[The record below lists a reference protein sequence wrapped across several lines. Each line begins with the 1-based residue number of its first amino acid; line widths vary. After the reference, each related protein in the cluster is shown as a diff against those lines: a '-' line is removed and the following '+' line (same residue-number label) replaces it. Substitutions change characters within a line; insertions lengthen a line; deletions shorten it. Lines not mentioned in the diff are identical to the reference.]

1 MKGKTL
7 SMLEAL
13 DKKLRSAWFRCS
25 INILLKHAGRVLTA
39 IGIIVMLTV
48 LTDRLL
54 ALGIIKSINTRM
66 ILSFSVISIIL
77 ILLLW
82 LLKQPNRMQVS
93 LLLDER
99 LKLRERFSTT
109 LALAD
114 SDDPFADAA
123 RSEARQMAKRV
134 DLQGHFPI
142 RPSRSWIYAV
152 STWVTAAVLISFM
165 PQKDLLGFL
174 RKDRQQQEH
183 ARQLEQTKVDIK
195 EAADPVKLAIKQL
208 GEPELADALNKLDQ
222 MPKDAK
228 PQDIK
233 RQAIRQLGDISDK
246 IRQMQNG
253 MQLDSVNQL
262 QKMFKQ
268 LRGSSDV
275 FSQKLRL
282 ALAKGQFSQAS
293 NLLSELQKELAKGN
307 LSPEQQK
314 ALSKQ
319 MQDLAK
325 RLKELARKNEEFE
338 KELEKLGLNKE
349 LAKLN
354 EQQLRQTLLK
364 QGLAADNIE
373 DILRKASAF
382 RSAANMCAGLGSVMA
397 ACGAG
402 AGQLSGDGFAA
413 AVEQLNELDA
423 LQQQL
428 MLTQASLDEITRAI
442 ACLGEGMGQVLGG
455 EAPFMEGLSDRFGPG
470 TGGPG
475 VGYGPRRMAD
485 DDTSTQ
491 RTRLKNKPGQGPVIA
506 SWYFQESQIKGE
518 ARREFTQVV
527 QAARDGAA
535 AAISNNE
542 IPRKYEEAIKKYF
555 GQLEQSGDK

>member
-1 MKGKTL
+1 
-7 SMLEAL
+7 MLEIL
-13 DKKLRSAWFRCS
+13 EKKLRSVWIRCS
-25 INILLKHAGRVLTA
+25 INLLLKHAGRVLA
-39 IGIIVMLTV
+39 AVGIMVMLAV
-48 LTDRLL
+48 LADRLL
-54 ALGIIKSINTRM
+54 ALGIINSVNSRAVLY
-66 ILSFSVISIIL
+66 LSSAAIVM

-82 LLKQPNRMQVS
+82 LMKQPSRMQVS

-114 SDDPFADAA
+114 SDAPFADAA
-123 RSEARQMAKRV
+123 RAEARQKAEQANI
-134 DLQGHFPI
+134 QGYFPI
-142 RPSRSWIYAV
+142 RPSKCWTYAV
-152 STWVTAAVLISFM
+152 STWLIVAAIIFFM

-174 RKDRQQQEH
+174 RKDRQQQQR
-183 ARQLEQTKVDIK
+183 AQQLEKTKVEIK
-195 EAADPVKLAIKQL
+195 DAADPVKLAVKQL
-208 GEPELADALNKLDQ
+208 GEPELADALGKLDQ
-222 MPKDAK
+222 TPKDARPK
-228 PQDIK
+228 DIK
-233 RQAIRQLGDISDK
+233 RQAIRNLGDLSDK
-246 IRQMQNG
+246 IQQMRSG
-253 MQLDSVNQL
+253 MKLDSVNQL

-293 NLLSELQKELAKGN
+293 NLMSELQKELAKGN
-307 LSPEQQK
+307 LNLEQQK
-314 ALSKQ
+314 ALTSQ

-325 RLKELARKNEEFE
+325 RLRELAQKNEEFE

-349 LAKLN
+349 LAKLS

-364 QGLAADNIE
+364 QGLAPENIE
-373 DILRKASAF
+373 ELLRKAAAF
-382 RSAANMCAGLGSVMA
+382 RSAASMCAGLGSAMA
-397 ACGAG
+397 ASGAG
-402 AGQLSGDGFAA
+402 SGQLSGDGLVAA
-413 AVEQLNELDA
+413 IEQLDQFDA
-423 LQQQL
+423 LKQQL

-442 ACLGEGMGQVLGG
+442 ACLGEGMGNGLGG
-455 EAPFMEGLSDRFGPG
+455 QGPFGEGASDRSGPG

-475 VGYGPRRMAD
+475 TGYGPRGTAT

-491 RTRLKNKPGQGPVIA
+491 RTRLKNKQAQGPVIA

-518 ARREFTQVV
+518 AKRDFTEVV

-535 AAISNNE
+535 AAISDNE

-555 GQLEQSGDK
+555 GGLEESGGK

>member
-1 MKGKTL
+1 
-7 SMLEAL
+7 MLEAL
-13 DKKLRSAWFRCS
+13 EKKLRSVWFRCS
-25 INILLKHAGRVLTA
+25 INILLKHTGRVLTA
-39 IGIIVMLTV
+39 IGIIVMLAV

-54 ALGIIKSINTRM
+54 ALGIIKSIDTRM
-66 ILSFSVISIIL
+66 ILSFSAVSIVL

-82 LLKQPNRMQVS
+82 LLKQPSRMQVS

-109 LALAD
+109 LALAR
-114 SDDPFADAA
+114 SDNPFADAA
-123 RSEARQMAKRV
+123 RSEARQMAERV

-142 RPSRSWIYAV
+142 RPSRCWIYAV
-152 STWVTAAVLISFM
+152 STWVIAAALISFM

-174 RKDRQQQEH
+174 RKDRQEQER
-183 ARQLEQTKVDIK
+183 AQQLEQTKVDIK
-195 EAADPVKLAIKQL
+195 EAADPVKLAVKQL

-222 MPKDAK
+222 TPKDAK

-233 RQAIRQLGDISDK
+233 RQAIRQLGDLSNRIQ
-246 IRQMQNG
+246 QMQIG
-253 MQLDSVNQL
+253 TKLDSVNQL

-293 NLLSELQKELAKGN
+293 NIISDLQKELAKGN

-314 ALSKQ
+314 ALTKQ
-319 MQDLAK
+319 LQDLAK
-325 RLKELARKNEEFE
+325 QLQELAQKNEEFE

-354 EQQLRQTLLK
+354 EQQLRQALTK
-364 QGLAADNIE
+364 QGLSAENIE
-373 DILRKASAF
+373 EILRKASAF
-382 RSAANMCAGLGSVMA
+382 RSAANMCAGLGSAMA

-402 AGQLSGDGFAA
+402 SGQLSGDGLAA
-413 AVEQLNELDA
+413 AINQLNEFDS

-442 ACLGEGMGQVLGG
+442 ACLGEGMGLGG
-455 EAPFMEGLSDRFGPG
+455 QGPFMEGLSDQYGSG

-475 VGYGPRRMAD
+475 VGYGPRGMAE

-491 RTRLKNKPGQGPVIA
+491 RTRLKNKPGQGPAIA

-518 ARREFTQVV
+518 ARREFMEVV

-535 AAISNNE
+535 AAISENE

-555 GQLEQSGDK
+555 GQLEQSGGE

>member
-1 MKGKTL
+1 
-7 SMLEAL
+7 MLETL
-13 DKKLRSAWFRCS
+13 EKKLRSVWIRCS
-25 INILLKHAGRVLTA
+25 INLLLKHTGRVLTA
-39 IGIIVMLTV
+39 VGIIVMLAV

-54 ALGIIKSINTRM
+54 ALGIINSVNSRA
-66 ILSFSVISIIL
+66 ILYFSAAAMVL

-82 LLKQPNRMQVS
+82 LLKQPSRMQVS

-123 RSEARQMAKRV
+123 RAEARQKAEQANI
-134 DLQGHFPI
+134 QGHFPI
-142 RPSRSWIYAV
+142 RPSKCWMYAI
-152 STWVTAAVLISFM
+152 STWLIAAAIISFM
-165 PQKDLLGFL
+165 PQKDLLGFM
-174 RKDRQQQEH
+174 RKDRQQQQL
-183 ARQLEQTKVDIK
+183 AQQLEQTKVEIK
-195 EAADPVKLAIKQL
+195 DAADPVKLAIKQL
-208 GEPELADALNKLDQ
+208 GEPELADALSKLDQ
-222 MPKDAK
+222 TPKDAR

-233 RQAIRQLGDISDK
+233 RQAIRNLGDLSDK
-246 IRQMQNG
+246 IQQMQNG
-253 MQLDSVNQL
+253 MKLDSVNQL

-293 NLLSELQKELAKGN
+293 NLMSELQKELAKGN

-314 ALSKQ
+314 ALNRQLQNLS
-319 MQDLAK
+319 K
-325 RLKELARKNEEFE
+325 RLQELAQKNEEFE

-349 LAKLN
+349 LAKLS

-364 QGLAADNIE
+364 QGLAPENIE
-373 DILRKASAF
+373 ELLRKASAF
-382 RSAANMCAGLGSVMA
+382 RSAANMCAGLGSAMA
-397 ACGAG
+397 GSG
-402 AGQLSGDGFAA
+402 SGSGQLSGDGLAA
-413 AVEQLNELDA
+413 AVEQLDQFDA
-423 LQQQL
+423 MQQQL

-442 ACLGEGMGQVLGG
+442 ACLGDGMGEGLGYQG
-455 EAPFMEGLSDRFGPG
+455 PFMEGSSDRSGPG

-475 VGYGPRRMAD
+475 TGYGPRGTAG

-518 ARREFTQVV
+518 AKRDFTEVV

-535 AAISNNE
+535 AAISDNE

-555 GQLEQSGDK
+555 GGLEQSGGE

>member
-1 MKGKTL
+1 MLKTL
-7 SMLEAL
+7 E
-13 DKKLRSAWFRCS
+13 KKLRSVWFRCS
-25 INILLKHAGRVLTA
+25 INLLLKHAGRVLTA
-39 IGIIVMLTV
+39 AGIIVMLAV

-54 ALGIIKSINTRM
+54 ALGILNSVNSRA
-66 ILSFSVISIIL
+66 ILSFSAAAIIL

-82 LLKQPNRMQVS
+82 LLKQPSRMQVS

-123 RSEARQMAKRV
+123 RSEARQKAEQANI
-134 DLQGHFPI
+134 QGHFPI
-142 RPSRSWIYAV
+142 RPSQCWMYAI
-152 STWVTAAVLISFM
+152 STWLAAVLIFFM

-174 RKDRQQQEH
+174 RKDRQEQQR
-183 ARQLEQTKVDIK
+183 AQQLEKTKVDIK
-195 EAADPVKLAIKQL
+195 DAADPVKLAIKQL
-208 GEPELADALNKLDQ
+208 GEPELADALSKLDQ
-222 MPKDAK
+222 TPKDAR

-233 RQAIRQLGDISDK
+233 RQAIRQLGNLSDK
-246 IRQMQNG
+246 IQQMQSG
-253 MQLDSVNQL
+253 MKLDSVNLL

-293 NLLSELQKELAKGN
+293 NLMSELQKELAKGN

-314 ALSKQ
+314 ALTSQ
-319 MQDLAK
+319 LQDLAK
-325 RLKELARKNEEFE
+325 RLQELAQKNEEFE

-349 LAKLN
+349 LAKLS

-364 QGLAADNIE
+364 QGLAAENIE
-373 DILRKASAF
+373 ELLRKAAAF
-382 RSAANMCAGLGSVMA
+382 RSAAGMCAGLGSAMA
-397 ACGAG
+397 ASGAG
-402 AGQLSGDGFAA
+402 AGQLSGDGLAA
-413 AVEQLNELDA
+413 AIEQLDQFDA

-442 ACLGEGMGQVLGG
+442 ACLGDGMGLGG
-455 EAPFMEGLSDRFGPG
+455 LGPFSEGPSDRSGPG

-475 VGYGPRRMAD
+475 VGYGPRGTTSG
-485 DDTSTQ
+485 DTSTQ

-518 ARREFTQVV
+518 AKRDFTEVV

-535 AAISNNE
+535 AAISENE
-542 IPRKYEEAIKKYF
+542 IPRKYEESIKKYF
-555 GQLEQSGDK
+555 GRLEQSGGE

>member
-1 MKGKTL
+1 
-7 SMLEAL
+7 MLEIL
-13 DKKLRSAWFRCS
+13 EKKVRSVWIRCS
-25 INILLKHAGRVLTA
+25 INLLLKHTGRVLTVVGVIVLLA
-39 IGIIVMLTV
+39 I

-54 ALGIIKSINTRM
+54 ALGIIKSINSQA
-66 ILSFSVISIIL
+66 ILYFSAAAIIL

-82 LLKQPNRMQVS
+82 LLKQPSRMQVS

-109 LALAD
+109 LALVD

-123 RSEARQMAKRV
+123 RNEARQKVEQASI
-134 DLQGHFPI
+134 QGYFPI
-142 RPSRSWIYAV
+142 RPTRCWKYVISMWLI
-152 STWVTAAVLISFM
+152 AVLLFSFM

-174 RKDRQQQEH
+174 RKAKEQQKRAE
-183 ARQLEQTKVDIK
+183 QLEQTKVDIK
-195 EAADPVKLAIKQL
+195 DAADPVKLAVKQL

-222 MPKDAK
+222 TPKDAK

-233 RQAIRQLGDISDK
+233 RQAIRQLGDLSNRIH
-246 IRQMQNG
+246 QMQSG
-253 MQLDSVNQL
+253 MKLESVNQL
-262 QKMFKQ
+262 QKMLKQ

-282 ALAKGQFSQAS
+282 ALAKGKFSQAS
-293 NLLSELQKELAKGN
+293 NLISELQKELAKGN
-307 LSPEQQK
+307 LSPEQKK
-314 ALSKQ
+314 ALAGQ
-319 MQDLAK
+319 LQDLAK
-325 RLKELARKNEEFE
+325 RLQELAQKNEEFE

-354 EQQLRQTLLK
+354 EQQLRQALTK
-364 QGLAADNIE
+364 QGLSDENIE
-373 DILRKASAF
+373 DLLRKASAF
-382 RSAANMCAGLGSVMA
+382 RSAASMCAGLGNAMA
-397 ACGAG
+397 SCGAG
-402 AGQLSGDGFAA
+402 AGQLSADGLAA
-413 AVEQLNELDA
+413 AVDQLNKFDS

-442 ACLGEGMGQVLGG
+442 ACLGEGMGQGIGG
-455 EAPFMEGLSDRFGPG
+455 QGPFMEGLANRFGSG

-475 VGYGPRRMAD
+475 VGYGPRGMAE

-491 RTRLKNKPGQGPVIA
+491 RTRLQNKPGQGPAIA

-518 ARREFTQVV
+518 ARREFTEVI

-535 AAISNNE
+535 AAINENE
-542 IPRKYEEAIKKYF
+542 IPRKYEEAIKTYF
-555 GQLEQSGDK
+555 GRLEQSGGE

>member
-1 MKGKTL
+1 
-7 SMLEAL
+7 MLEIL
-13 DKKLRSAWFRCS
+13 EKKLRSVWFRCS
-25 INILLKHAGRVLTA
+25 INLLLRHMGRVLSA
-39 IGIIVMLTV
+39 VGIIVMLTI

-54 ALGIIKSINTRM
+54 ALGIIKSVNSQA
-66 ILSFSVISIIL
+66 ILYFSAAAIIL

-82 LLKQPNRMQVS
+82 LLRQPSRMQIS

-109 LALAD
+109 LAFSD
-114 SDDPFADAA
+114 SEDPFADAA
-123 RSEARQMAKRV
+123 RSEARQKAEQV
-134 DLQGHFPI
+134 NIQGHFPI
-142 RPSRSWIYAV
+142 RPSRCWIYAI
-152 STWVTAAVLISFM
+152 STWLIAAALLSFM

-174 RKDRQQQEH
+174 RKDKQQQQRAE
-183 ARQLEQTKVDIK
+183 QLEKTKVDIK
-195 EAADPVKLAIKQL
+195 EAADPVKLAVKQL

-222 MPKDAK
+222 TPKDAR

-233 RQAIRQLGDISDK
+233 RQAIRQLGDLSNK
-246 IRQMQNG
+246 IQQMKSG
-253 MQLDSVNQL
+253 MKLDSINQL

-293 NLLSELQKELAKGN
+293 NIISDLQKELAKGN

-314 ALSKQ
+314 ALNKQ

-325 RLKELARKNEEFE
+325 RLQELAQQNEEFE

-349 LAKLN
+349 LAKLS
-354 EQQLRQTLLK
+354 EQQLRQELLK
-364 QGLAADNIE
+364 RGLSDENIE
-373 DILRKASAF
+373 EILRKASAF
-382 RSAANMCAGLGSVMA
+382 RSAASMCAGLGSAMA
-397 ACGAG
+397 ACGG
-402 AGQLSGDGFAA
+402 GSGQLSGDGLAA
-413 AVEQLNELDA
+413 AVDQLNEFDS

-428 MLTQASLDEITRAI
+428 MLTQASLDEITRAV
-442 ACLGEGMGQVLGG
+442 ACLGEGMGLGG
-455 EAPFMEGLSDRFGPG
+455 QGSFAEGLADRYGPG
-470 TGGPG
+470 SGGPG
-475 VGYGPRRMAD
+475 VGYGPRGMAE
-485 DDTSTQ
+485 DDTSTE
-491 RTRLKNKPGQGPVIA
+491 RTRLKNKPGRGPAIA

-535 AAISNNE
+535 AAISDNE
-542 IPRKYEEAIKKYF
+542 IPRKYEEAIKTYF
-555 GQLEQSGDK
+555 GRLEQSGGE

>member
-1 MKGKTL
+1 MLQTL
-7 SMLEAL
+7 E
-13 DKKLRSAWFRCS
+13 KKLRSVWVRCS
-25 INILLKHAGRVLTA
+25 INLLLKHAGRVLTA
-39 IGIIVMLTV
+39 VGIIMMLAF

-54 ALGIIKSINTRM
+54 ALGIINSFNSRA
-66 ILSFSVISIIL
+66 ILSFSGAAMVM

-82 LLKQPNRMQVS
+82 LMKQPSRMQVS

-123 RSEARQMAKRV
+123 RSEARQKAEQANI
-134 DLQGHFPI
+134 QGHFPI
-142 RPSRSWIYAV
+142 RPSKCWIYAAG
-152 STWVTAAVLISFM
+152 TWLIAAAIIFFM

-174 RKDRQQQEH
+174 RKDRQQQEL

-195 EAADPVKLAIKQL
+195 DAADPVKLAIKQL
-208 GEPELADALNKLDQ
+208 GEPELADALSKLDQ
-222 MPKDAK
+222 TPKDAK

-233 RQAIRQLGDISDK
+233 RQAIRNLGDLSDK
-246 IRQMQNG
+246 IQQMQSG
-253 MQLDSVNQL
+253 MKLDSVNLL

-275 FSQKLRL
+275 FSEKLRL

-293 NLLSELQKELAKGN
+293 NLMSELQKELAKGN

-314 ALSKQ
+314 ALTGQ
-319 MQDLAK
+319 LQDLAK
-325 RLKELARKNEEFE
+325 RLQELAQKNEEFE

-349 LAKLN
+349 LAELS
-354 EQQLRQTLLK
+354 EQQLRQTLMK
-364 QGLAADNIE
+364 QGLAAENIE
-373 DILRKASAF
+373 ELLRKASAF
-382 RSAANMCAGLGSVMA
+382 RSAASMCAGLGNAMA

-402 AGQLSGDGFAA
+402 SGQLSSGELAA
-413 AVEQLNELDA
+413 AVEQLDELDA
-423 LQQQL
+423 MKQQL

-442 ACLGEGMGQVLGG
+442 ACLGEGMG
-455 EAPFMEGLSDRFGPG
+455 EGLGYQGPFSEGTSDQGGPG

-475 VGYGPRRMAD
+475 MGYGPRGTAGG
-485 DDTSTQ
+485 DTSTQ
-491 RTRLKNKPGQGPVIA
+491 STRLKNKPGQGPVIA

-518 ARREFTQVV
+518 AKRDFTEVV

-535 AAISNNE
+535 AAINENE
-542 IPRKYEEAIKKYF
+542 IPRKYEDAIKKYF
-555 GQLEQSGDK
+555 GGLEQSGGE

>member
-1 MKGKTL
+1 
-7 SMLEAL
+7 MLEIL
-13 DKKLRSAWFRCS
+13 EKKVRSVWFRCS
-25 INILLKHAGRVLTA
+25 INLLLKHTGRVLTA
-39 IGIIVMLTV
+39 VGIIVMLTV

-54 ALGIIKSINTRM
+54 ALGIIKSVNSKA
-66 ILSFSVISIIL
+66 ILYFSAAAIIL

-82 LLKQPNRMQVS
+82 LLRQPSRMQVS

-114 SDDPFADAA
+114 SEDPFANAA
-123 RSEARQMAKRV
+123 RSEARQKAEQV
-134 DLQGHFPI
+134 GIEGHFPI
-142 RPSRSWIYAV
+142 RPSQCWMYAV
-152 STWVTAAVLISFM
+152 STWLIAAALISFM

-174 RKDRQQQEH
+174 RKDKQQQER
-183 ARQLEQTKVDIK
+183 ARQLEKTKVNIK
-195 EAADPVKLAIKQL
+195 DAADPVKLAVKQL
-208 GEPELADALNKLDQ
+208 GEKDLVDALNELDQ
-222 MPKDAK
+222 TPKDAK

-233 RQAIRQLGDISDK
+233 RQAIRQLGDLSDK
-246 IRQMQNG
+246 IQQMQSG
-253 MQLDSVNQL
+253 MKLDSVNQL

-268 LRGSSDV
+268 LRGSSEA

-282 ALAKGQFSQAS
+282 ALAKGKFSQAS
-293 NLLSELQKELAKGN
+293 NLISDLQKELAKGN
-307 LSPEQQK
+307 LSPERQK
-314 ALSKQ
+314 ALAGQ
-319 MQDLAK
+319 LQDLAK
-325 RLKELARKNEEFE
+325 RLQELAQKNEEFE

-349 LAKLN
+349 LAKLD
-354 EQQLRQTLLK
+354 EKQLRQALLK
-364 QGLAADNIE
+364 QGLSAENIE
-373 DILRKASAF
+373 DIFRKASAF
-382 RSAANMCAGLGSVMA
+382 RSAASMCADLGSAMA

-402 AGQLSGDGFAA
+402 AGQLSGDGLTA
-413 AVEQLNELDA
+413 AVDQLNEFDS

-442 ACLGEGMGQVLGG
+442 AYLGDGMGLGG
-455 EAPFMEGLSDRFGPG
+455 QGPFMEGLPDRYGPG

-475 VGYGPRRMAD
+475 VGYGPRGMAA

-491 RTRLKNKPGQGPVIA
+491 RTRLKNKPGQGPAIA

-518 ARREFTQVV
+518 ARREFTEVV

-535 AAISNNE
+535 AAISDNE

-555 GQLEQSGDK
+555 GGLEQSGGE

>member
-1 MKGKTL
+1 
-7 SMLEAL
+7 MLETL
-13 DKKLRSAWFRCS
+13 EKKLRSVRLRCS
-25 INILLKHAGRVLTA
+25 MNLFLKHAGRVLA
-39 IGIIVMLTV
+39 AAGIIVMLTV

-54 ALGIIKSINTRM
+54 ALGIIKSINTRA
-66 ILSFSVISIIL
+66 ILGFSAASIVL

-82 LLKQPNRMQVS
+82 LLRQPSRMRVS

-99 LKLRERFSTT
+99 LNLRERFSTT

-123 RSEARQMAKRV
+123 RSEAKRKAEQV
-134 DLQGHFPI
+134 DLRGHFPI
-142 RPSRSWIYAV
+142 RPSRCWTYAV
-152 STWVTAAVLISFM
+152 GAWLITAALISFM

-174 RKDRQQQEH
+174 RKDRQQRQL
-183 ARQLEQTKVDIK
+183 ARQLEQTKADIK

-208 GEPELADALNKLDQ
+208 GEPEELADALKELDQ
-222 MPKDAK
+222 VPKDAK

-233 RQAIRQLGDISDK
+233 RQAISQLGDISDK
-246 IRQMQNG
+246 LRQMQNG
-253 MQLDSVNQL
+253 MKLDSVNQL
-262 QKMFKQ
+262 QKMLKQ

-293 NLLSELQKELAKGN
+293 NYLSELQKELANGN
-307 LSPEQQK
+307 LTPEQQK
-314 ALSKQ
+314 ALARQ
-319 MQDLAK
+319 LQDLAK
-325 RLKELARKNEEFE
+325 RLQELAQKNEEFE

-349 LAKLN
+349 LAKMD

-364 QGLAADNIE
+364 QGLSADNIE

-382 RSAANMCAGLGSVMA
+382 RSAANMCAGLGSAMA
-397 ACGAG
+397 ACGTG
-402 AGQLSGDGFAA
+402 AGQLSGDELAA
-413 AVEQLNELDA
+413 AVEQLDQFDA
-423 LQQQL
+423 LKQQL

-442 ACLGEGMGQVLGG
+442 ACLGQGMGDGLGYRGPFG
-455 EAPFMEGLSDRFGPG
+455 EGPSDRSGPG

-475 VGYGPRRMAD
+475 IGYGPRGTQAG
-485 DDTSTQ
+485 DTSTQ

-518 ARREFTQVV
+518 ATRDFTQVV
-527 QAARDGAA
+527 QAARDSAA
-535 AAISNNE
+535 AAISDNE

-555 GQLEQSGDK
+555 GGLEESGGE

>member
-1 MKGKTL
+1 
-7 SMLEAL
+7 MLEAL
-13 DKKLRSAWFRCS
+13 EKKLRSVRFRCS
-25 INILLKHAGRVLTA
+25 INLLLKYAGRVLA
-39 IGIIVMLTV
+39 AVGIIAMLAV

-54 ALGIIKSINTRM
+54 ALGIIKSIDIRM
-66 ILSFSVISIIL
+66 ILIFSAAAIIL

-82 LLKQPNRMQVS
+82 LLKQPSRMQVS

-114 SDDPFADAA
+114 SDDPFAEAA
-123 RSEARQMAKRV
+123 RSEARQMAEGV

-142 RPSRSWIYAV
+142 RPSKCWKYAI
-152 STWVTAAVLISFM
+152 STWLIVAALISFM

-174 RKDRQQQEH
+174 RKNQQEQQRS
-183 ARQLEQTKVDIK
+183 RQLEQTKVDIK

-208 GEPELADALNKLDQ
+208 GKPELEDALNKLDQ
-222 MPKDAK
+222 TPKDAK

-233 RQAIRQLGDISDK
+233 RQAIRQLGGISDK

-307 LSPEQQK
+307 LTPEQQK
-314 ALSKQ
+314 ALTAQ

-325 RLKELARKNEEFE
+325 RLKELAQKNEEFE

-373 DILRKASAF
+373 ELLRKASAF
-382 RSAANMCAGLGSVMA
+382 RSAANMCAGLGSAMA

-402 AGQLSGDGFAA
+402 AGQLSGDGLAA
-413 AVEQLNELDA
+413 AVEQLSQLDA

-442 ACLGEGMGQVLGG
+442 ACLGEGMGEGLGYQG
-455 EAPFMEGLSDRFGPG
+455 PFMDGSSERYGPG

-475 VGYGPRRMAD
+475 VGYGPRGTAG

-491 RTRLKNKPGQGPVIA
+491 RTRLKNRPGQGPVIA

-518 ARREFTQVV
+518 AKRDFTEVV

-535 AAISNNE
+535 AAISENE

-555 GQLEQSGDK
+555 GQLEQSGGE

>member
-1 MKGKTL
+1 
-7 SMLEAL
+7 MLEAL
-13 DKKLRSAWFRCS
+13 DKKLRSVRLRCS
-25 INILLKHAGRVLTA
+25 VNLLLKHAGRVLA
-39 IGIIVMLTV
+39 AAGIIVMLAV
-48 LTDRLL
+48 LADRLL
-54 ALGIIKSINTRM
+54 ALGIIKLVNSRV
-66 ILSFSVISIIL
+66 ILTFSAITIIL

-82 LLKQPNRMQVS
+82 LLKQPSRMQVS

-99 LKLRERFSTT
+99 LKLHERFSTT
-109 LALAD
+109 LALVE

-123 RSEARQMAKRV
+123 RDEAKQRAEQV
-134 DLQGHFPI
+134 DIQGHFPI
-142 RPSRSWIYAV
+142 RLSRCWTYAIG
-152 STWVTAAVLISFM
+152 TWLIAATIISFM

-174 RKDRQQQEH
+174 RKQRQQQEH
-183 ARQLEQTKVDIK
+183 ARQLEQTKVEIK
-195 EAADPVKLAIKQL
+195 DAADPVKLAIKQL

-222 MPKDAK
+222 TPKDAK

-233 RQAIRQLGDISDK
+233 RQAISQLGNLSDK
-246 IRQMQNG
+246 LRQMQNG
-253 MQLDSVNQL
+253 TKLDSVNQL

-268 LRGSSDV
+268 LKGSSDV

-282 ALAKGQFSQAS
+282 ALAKSQFSQAS
-293 NLLSELQKELAKGN
+293 NILSELQKELAKGN
-307 LSPEQQK
+307 LTPEQQK
-314 ALSKQ
+314 AMSGQL
-319 MQDLAK
+319 QDLAK
-325 RLKELARKNEEFE
+325 RLQDLAQKNEEFE

-364 QGLAADNIE
+364 QGMSAENIE

-382 RSAANMCAGLGSVMA
+382 RSAANMCAGLGNAMA

-402 AGQLSGDGFAA
+402 AGQLSGDGLAA
-413 AVEQLNELDA
+413 AVEQLDQFDA

-442 ACLGEGMGQVLGG
+442 ACLGQGMCDGLGAQ
-455 EAPFMEGLSDRFGPG
+455 APFGEGQSNRSGPG

-475 VGYGPRRMAD
+475 MGYGPRGTEGG
-485 DDTSTQ
+485 DTSTQ
-491 RTRLKNKPGQGPVIA
+491 RTRLKNNPGQGPVIA

-518 ARREFTQVV
+518 AKRDFTQVV
-527 QAARDGAA
+527 QAARDNAA
-535 AAISNNE
+535 AAISENE

-555 GQLEQSGDK
+555 GDLEESGSE

>member
-1 MKGKTL
+1 
-7 SMLEAL
+7 MLEAL
-13 DKKLRSAWFRCS
+13 DKKLRSVRLRCS
-25 INILLKHAGRVLTA
+25 VNLLLKHAGRVLA
-39 IGIIVMLTV
+39 AAGIIVMLAV
-48 LTDRLL
+48 LADRLL
-54 ALGIIKSINTRM
+54 ALGIIKLVNSRV
-66 ILSFSVISIIL
+66 ILTFSAITIIL

-82 LLKQPNRMQVS
+82 LLKQPSRMQVS

-99 LKLRERFSTT
+99 LKLHERFSTT
-109 LALAD
+109 LALVE

-123 RSEARQMAKRV
+123 RDEAKQRAEQV
-134 DLQGHFPI
+134 DIQGHFPI
-142 RPSRSWIYAV
+142 RLSRCWTYAIG
-152 STWVTAAVLISFM
+152 TWLIAATIISFM

-174 RKDRQQQEH
+174 RKQRQQQEH
-183 ARQLEQTKVDIK
+183 ARQLEQTKVEIK
-195 EAADPVKLAIKQL
+195 DAADPVKLAIKQL

-222 MPKDAK
+222 TPKDAK

-233 RQAIRQLGDISDK
+233 RQAISQLGNLSDK
-246 IRQMQNG
+246 LRQMQNG
-253 MQLDSVNQL
+253 TKLDSVNQL

-268 LRGSSDV
+268 LKGSSDV

-293 NLLSELQKELAKGN
+293 NILSELQKELAKGN
-307 LSPEQQK
+307 LTPEQQK
-314 ALSKQ
+314 AMSGQL
-319 MQDLAK
+319 QDLAK
-325 RLKELARKNEEFE
+325 RLQDLAQKNEEFE

-364 QGLAADNIE
+364 QGMSTENIE

-382 RSAANMCAGLGSVMA
+382 RSAANMCAGLGNAMA

-402 AGQLSGDGFAA
+402 AGQLSGDGLAA
-413 AVEQLNELDA
+413 AVEQLDQFDA

-442 ACLGEGMGQVLGG
+442 ACLGQGMCDGLGAQ
-455 EAPFMEGLSDRFGPG
+455 APFGEGQSNRSGPG

-475 VGYGPRRMAD
+475 MGYGPRGTEGG
-485 DDTSTQ
+485 DTSTQ
-491 RTRLKNKPGQGPVIA
+491 RTRLKNNPGQGPVIA

-518 ARREFTQVV
+518 AKRDFTQVV
-527 QAARDGAA
+527 QAARDNAA
-535 AAISNNE
+535 AAISENE

-555 GQLEQSGDK
+555 GDLEESGSE

>member
-1 MKGKTL
+1 LEQKAL
-7 SMLEAL
+7 QMLEIL
-13 DKKLRSAWFRCS
+13 EKKVRSVWFRCS
-25 INILLKHAGRVLTA
+25 INLLLTHTARVLTA
-39 IGIIVMLTV
+39 VGIIVVLAV

-54 ALGIIKSINTRM
+54 ALGIIKSINSQA
-66 ILSFSVISIIL
+66 ILYFSAAAIIL

-82 LLKQPNRMQVS
+82 LIKQPSRMQVS

-123 RSEARQMAKRV
+123 RSEARQKAEQV
-134 DLQGHFPI
+134 SIQGHFPI
-142 RPSRSWIYAV
+142 RPTQCWVYAV
-152 STWVTAAVLISFM
+152 STWLIAAALFSFM

-174 RKDRQQQEH
+174 RKDRQEQQRAE
-183 ARQLEQTKVDIK
+183 QLEKTKVDIK
-195 EAADPVKLAIKQL
+195 EAADPVKLAVKQL
-208 GEPELADALNKLDQ
+208 GEKDLADALNQLDQ
-222 MPKDAK
+222 APKDAR

-233 RQAIRQLGDISDK
+233 RQAIRQLGDLSNK
-246 IRQMQNG
+246 IQQMQSAKN
-253 MQLDSVNQL
+253 LDSVTQL
-262 QKMFKQ
+262 QKMLKQ

-293 NLLSELQKELAKGN
+293 NIISDLQKELAKGN

-314 ALSKQ
+314 ALNKQ
-319 MQDLAK
+319 LQDLAK
-325 RLKELARKNEEFE
+325 RLQELAQQNEEFE

-349 LAKLN
+349 LAKLS
-354 EQQLRQTLLK
+354 EQQLRQELLK
-364 QGLAADNIE
+364 RGLSAENIE

-382 RSAANMCAGLGSVMA
+382 RSAASMCAGLGSAMA
-397 ACGAG
+397 ACSGG
-402 AGQLSGDGFAA
+402 SGQLSGDGLAA
-413 AVEQLNELDA
+413 AVEQLNEFDS

-428 MLTQASLDEITRAI
+428 LLTQASLDEITRAV
-442 ACLGEGMGQVLGG
+442 ACLGEGMGLGG
-455 EAPFMEGLSDRFGPG
+455 QGSFAEGLADRYGPG
-470 TGGPG
+470 SGGPG
-475 VGYGPRRMAD
+475 VGYGPRGMAE
-485 DDTSTQ
+485 DDTSTE
-491 RTRLKNKPGQGPVIA
+491 RTRLKNKPGQGPAIA

-535 AAISNNE
+535 AAISENE
-542 IPRKYEEAIKKYF
+542 IPRKYEEAIKTYF
-555 GQLEQSGDK
+555 GRLEQSGGE

>member
-1 MKGKTL
+1 
-7 SMLEAL
+7 MLETL
-13 DKKLRSAWFRCS
+13 EKKLRSVWFRCS
-25 INILLKHAGRVLTA
+25 INLLLKHAGRVLA
-39 IGIIVMLTV
+39 AAGIIAMPAV

-54 ALGIIKSINTRM
+54 ALGIINSVNSRM
-66 ILSFSVISIIL
+66 IFIFSATAIIL

-82 LLKQPNRMQVS
+82 LLKQPTRMQVS

-109 LALAD
+109 LALAE

-123 RSEARQMAKRV
+123 RNESRQKV
-134 DLQGHFPI
+134 EQVELKGHFPI
-142 RPSRSWIYAV
+142 RPSRCWTYAIGI
-152 STWVTAAVLISFM
+152 WLITAALISFM

-174 RKDRQQQEH
+174 KKDWQQRQRAQ
-183 ARQLEQTKVDIK
+183 QLEQTKVDIK

-208 GEPELADALNKLDQ
+208 GQPELAEALNKLDQ

-233 RQAIRQLGDISDK
+233 RQAISQLGDISDK
-246 IRQMQNG
+246 LRQMQNG
-253 MQLDSVNQL
+253 MKLDSVNQL
-262 QKMFKQ
+262 QQMLKQ
-268 LRGSSDV
+268 LKGSSDV

-293 NLLSELQKELAKGN
+293 NYLSELQKELAKGN
-307 LSPEQQK
+307 LTPEQQK
-314 ALSKQ
+314 ALAGQ
-319 MQDLAK
+319 LQDLAK
-325 RLKELARKNEEFE
+325 RLQELAQKNEEFE

-349 LAKLN
+349 LAKMD

-364 QGLAADNIE
+364 QGLSADNIE

-382 RSAANMCAGLGSVMA
+382 RSAANMCAGLGNAMA
-397 ACGAG
+397 ACGTG
-402 AGQLSGDGFAA
+402 AGQLSGDELAA
-413 AVEQLNELDA
+413 AVEQLDQFDA
-423 LQQQL
+423 LKQQL

-442 ACLGEGMGQVLGG
+442 ACLGQGMCDGLGAQGPFREGPSNG
-455 EAPFMEGLSDRFGPG
+455 SGPG

-475 VGYGPRRMAD
+475 IGYGPRGTEAG
-485 DDTSTQ
+485 DTSTQ

-518 ARREFTQVV
+518 ARRDFTQVV
-527 QAARDGAA
+527 QAARDSAA
-535 AAISNNE
+535 AAISENE

-555 GQLEQSGDK
+555 GGLEESGGK

>member
-1 MKGKTL
+1 
-7 SMLEAL
+7 MLEAL
-13 DKKLRSAWFRCS
+13 DKKLRSVRLRCS
-25 INILLKHAGRVLTA
+25 VNLLLKHAGRVLA
-39 IGIIVMLTV
+39 AAGIIVMLAV
-48 LTDRLL
+48 LADRLL
-54 ALGIIKSINTRM
+54 ALGIIKLVNSRV
-66 ILSFSVISIIL
+66 ILTFSAITIIL

-82 LLKQPNRMQVS
+82 LLKQPSRMQVS

-99 LKLRERFSTT
+99 LKLHERFSTT
-109 LALAD
+109 LALVE

-123 RSEARQMAKRV
+123 RDEAKQRAEQV
-134 DLQGHFPI
+134 DIQGHFPI
-142 RPSRSWIYAV
+142 RLSRCWTYAIG
-152 STWVTAAVLISFM
+152 TWLIAATIISFM

-174 RKDRQQQEH
+174 RKQRQQQEH
-183 ARQLEQTKVDIK
+183 ARQLEQTKVEIK
-195 EAADPVKLAIKQL
+195 DAADPVKLAIKQL

-222 MPKDAK
+222 TPKDAK

-233 RQAIRQLGDISDK
+233 RQAISQLGNLSDK
-246 IRQMQNG
+246 LRQMQNG
-253 MQLDSVNQL
+253 TKLDSVNQL

-268 LRGSSDV
+268 LKGSSDV

-293 NLLSELQKELAKGN
+293 NILSELQKELAKGN
-307 LSPEQQK
+307 LTPEQQK
-314 ALSKQ
+314 AMSGQL
-319 MQDLAK
+319 QDLAK
-325 RLKELARKNEEFE
+325 RLQDLAQKNEEFE

-364 QGLAADNIE
+364 QGMSAENIE

-382 RSAANMCAGLGSVMA
+382 RSAANMCAGLGNAMA

-402 AGQLSGDGFAA
+402 AGQLSGDGLAA
-413 AVEQLNELDA
+413 AVEQLDQFDA

-442 ACLGEGMGQVLGG
+442 ACLGQGMCDGLGAQ
-455 EAPFMEGLSDRFGPG
+455 APFGEGQSNRSGPG

-475 VGYGPRRMAD
+475 MGYGPRGTEGG
-485 DDTSTQ
+485 DTSTQ
-491 RTRLKNKPGQGPVIA
+491 RTRLKNNPGQGPVIA

-518 ARREFTQVV
+518 AKRDFTQVV
-527 QAARDGAA
+527 QAARDNAA
-535 AAISNNE
+535 AAISENE

-555 GQLEQSGDK
+555 GDLEESGSE

>member
-1 MKGKTL
+1 
-7 SMLEAL
+7 MLEAL
-13 DKKLRSAWFRCS
+13 EKKIRSVWLRCS
-25 INILLKHAGRVLTA
+25 VNLLIKHAGQVLTVT
-39 IGIIVMLTV
+39 GILVMLVV

-54 ALGIIKSINTRM
+54 ALGIIKSINSQA
-66 ILSFSVISIIL
+66 ILYFSAAAIIL

-82 LLKQPNRMQVS
+82 LLRQPSRMQVS

-99 LKLRERFSTT
+99 LKLHERFSTT

-123 RSEARQMAKRV
+123 RSEAKQKAKQV
-134 DLQGHFPI
+134 KIEGHFPI
-142 RPSRSWIYAV
+142 RPSRCWTYAV
-152 STWVTAAVLISFM
+152 STWLITAALIIFM

-174 RKDRQQQEH
+174 RKDRQEQER

-222 MPKDAK
+222 TPQDAK

-246 IRQMQNG
+246 IKQMQNG
-253 MQLDSVNQL
+253 MQLDSVNLL
-262 QKMFKQ
+262 QQMFKQ

-325 RLKELARKNEEFE
+325 RLQELARKNEEFE

-354 EQQLRQTLLK
+354 EQQLRQMLLN
-364 QGLAADNIE
+364 QGLAAENIE
-373 DILRKASAF
+373 EILRKASAF
-382 RSAANMCAGLGSVMA
+382 RSAAGMCAGLGSAMA

-402 AGQLSGDGFAA
+402 AGQLSGDGLAA
-413 AVEQLNELDA
+413 AIDQLNEFDS

-442 ACLGEGMGQVLGG
+442 ACLGEGMGLGG
-455 EAPFMEGLSDRFGPG
+455 QSPFMEGLPDRYGPG
-470 TGGPG
+470 SGGPG
-475 VGYGPRRMAD
+475 VGYGPRGMAA

-491 RTRLKNKPGQGPVIA
+491 RTRLKNKPGQGPAIA

-518 ARREFTQVV
+518 ARREFTEVI

-535 AAISNNE
+535 AAISENE

-555 GQLEQSGDK
+555 GQLEESGGE

>member
-1 MKGKTL
+1 
-7 SMLEAL
+7 MLETL
-13 DKKLRSAWFRCS
+13 DKKLRSVWFRCS
-25 INILLKHAGRVLTA
+25 INLLLKHAGRILA
-39 IGIIVMLTV
+39 AAGIIVMLTV

-54 ALGIIKSINTRM
+54 ALGIIDSVNSRV
-66 ILSFSVISIIL
+66 ILALSAITVIL
-77 ILLLW
+77 TLLLW
-82 LLKQPNRMQVS
+82 LLKQPSRMQVS

-99 LKLRERFSTT
+99 LKLHERFSTI
-109 LALAD
+109 LALAE

-123 RSEARQMAKRV
+123 RSEAKQRAEQV
-134 DLQGHFPI
+134 DLQGYFPI
-142 RPSRSWIYAV
+142 RPSKCWTYAIG
-152 STWVTAAVLISFM
+152 TWLISATIISFM

-174 RKDRQQQEH
+174 RKQRQQQEH
-183 ARQLEQTKVDIK
+183 TRQLERTKAEIK
-195 EAADPVKLAIKQL
+195 DAADPVKLAIKQL
-208 GEPELADALNKLDQ
+208 GESEELTDALKKLDQ
-222 MPKDAK
+222 VPKDVK

-233 RQAIRQLGDISDK
+233 RQAISQLGDLSDK
-246 IRQMQNG
+246 LRQMQNG
-253 MQLDSVNQL
+253 MKLDSANQL
-262 QKMFKQ
+262 QKMLKQ

-293 NLLSELQKELAKGN
+293 NILSELQKELAKGN
-307 LSPEQQK
+307 LTPEQQK
-314 ALSKQ
+314 AMAGQL
-319 MQDLAK
+319 QDLAK
-325 RLKELARKNEEFE
+325 RLQELAQKNEEFE

-364 QGLAADNIE
+364 QGMSAENIE

-382 RSAANMCAGLGSVMA
+382 RSAASMCAGLGNAMA

-402 AGQLSGDGFAA
+402 AGQLSGDGLAA
-413 AVEQLNELDA
+413 TVEQLDQFDA

-442 ACLGEGMGQVLGG
+442 ACLGEGMGNGLGYQGPFG
-455 EAPFMEGLSDRFGPG
+455 EGQSNRSGPG

-475 VGYGPRRMAD
+475 TGYGPRGTEGG
-485 DDTSTQ
+485 DTSTQ
-491 RTRLKNKPGQGPVIA
+491 RTRLKNNPGQGQVIA

-518 ARREFTQVV
+518 AKRDFTQVV
-527 QAARDGAA
+527 QAARDNAA
-535 AAISNNE
+535 AAISENE

-555 GQLEQSGDK
+555 GGLEESGAK

>member
-1 MKGKTL
+1 MLKTL
-7 SMLEAL
+7 E
-13 DKKLRSAWFRCS
+13 KKLRSVWVRCS
-25 INILLKHAGRVLTA
+25 INLLLKHAGQVLTA
-39 IGIIVMLTV
+39 AGIIVMLAV
-48 LTDRLL
+48 LSDRLL
-54 ALGIIKSINTRM
+54 ALGIINSVNSRA
-66 ILSFSVISIIL
+66 ILSFSAAAIVL

-82 LLKQPNRMQVS
+82 LMKQPSRMQVS

-123 RSEARQMAKRV
+123 RSEARQKVEQANIH
-134 DLQGHFPI
+134 GYFPI
-142 RPSRSWIYAV
+142 RPSKCWMYAV
-152 STWVTAAVLISFM
+152 STWLIAAAIIFFI

-174 RKDRQQQEH
+174 RKDRQRQEH
-183 ARQLEQTKVDIK
+183 ARQLDQTKVDIK
-195 EAADPVKLAIKQL
+195 DAADPVKLAIKQL
-208 GEPELADALNKLDQ
+208 GEPELADALSKLDQ
-222 MPKDAK
+222 TPKDAR

-233 RQAIRQLGDISDK
+233 RQAIRNLGDLSDK
-246 IRQMQNG
+246 IQQMQSG
-253 MQLDSVNQL
+253 MKLDSVNQL
-262 QKMFKQ
+262 QKMLKQ

-293 NLLSELQKELAKGN
+293 NLMSELQKELAKGN

-314 ALSKQ
+314 ALTGQ
-319 MQDLAK
+319 LQDLAK
-325 RLKELARKNEEFE
+325 RLQELAQKNEEFE

-349 LAKLN
+349 LAKLT

-364 QGLAADNIE
+364 QGLAPENIE
-373 DILRKASAF
+373 ELLRKASAF
-382 RSAANMCAGLGSVMA
+382 RSAAGMCAGLGSAMA
-397 ACGAG
+397 ASGAG
-402 AGQLSGDGFAA
+402 SGQLSGDGLAA
-413 AVEQLNELDA
+413 AIEQLDEFDA
-423 LQQQL
+423 LKQQL

-442 ACLGEGMGQVLGG
+442 ACLGDGMG
-455 EAPFMEGLSDRFGPG
+455 EGLGMQGPFSEGSSDRSGPG

-475 VGYGPRRMAD
+475 MGYGPRGTAGG
-485 DDTSTQ
+485 DTSTQ
-491 RTRLKNKPGQGPVIA
+491 STRLKNKQGQGPVIA

-518 ARREFTQVV
+518 AQRDFTEVV

-535 AAISNNE
+535 AAISENE

-555 GQLEQSGDK
+555 GRLEQSGGE